1 MTIYLTNNKVQ
12 RLLTEAINQALNQY
26 LSPTIVPIPNNE
38 PTPNSSDDDDDKLPP
53 LAPAPAKLTLSIPL
67 IPSFPKAVE
76 DAFNSSCIADDALQ
90 HAVPAFAST
99 LQARPTPS
107 CYAPCTQTTLLCTP
121 CAPTEIYIDI
131 VVGSFSTVFSS
142 IS

>member
-1 MTIYLTNNKVQ
+1 MTIYLTNDEVR
-12 RLLTEAINQALNQY
+12 RLLTEAINQALDRY
-26 LSPTIVPIPNNE
+26 LGPAVVPIPDDE
-38 PTPNSSDDDDDKLPP
+38 PTPDSSDDDDDELPP
-53 LAPAPAKLTLSIPL
+53 LAPAPAELTLSIPS
-67 IPSFPKAVE
+67 IPSFPEAVE
-76 DAFNSSCIADDALQ
+76 DAFDSSCVADDALQ
-90 HAVPAFAST
+90 HAVPAFASA

-107 CYAPCTQTTLLCTP
+107 CCAPCTQTTLLCTP